1 MQRQNCCHQQMKVD
15 ITFPMLIAG
24 QGSGEDVVN
33 AMLMH
38 ASYIETHGGDHTS
51 WLGVVS
57 I

>member
-1 MQRQNCCHQQMKVD
+1 MKVD